1 MMSQKLSRRVF
12 TAVKSDVL
20 ITSQCRYYKFNEVDI
35 SAAKTNVRLT
45 SKSTEES
52 KMFNSIKTLI
62 ALVNKYDEFKQAGMI
77 IWLLGYY
84 SFILDKN
91 LDVKRHFKLFKE
103 IQIFYAQQVNLNPNN
118 VRIQQIRESLERTA
132 NRLSEQVNFW
142 TDMYRNLNERNGGR

>member
-1 MMSQKLSRRVF
+1 MDQKLSRRVF
-12 TAVKSDVL
+12 AAVKNSVL
-20 ITSQCRYYKFNEVDI
+20 ITLECRYYEFDRLDI

-45 SKSTEES
+45 SKDTEES

-103 IQIFYAQQVNLNPNN
+103 TQILYAQQANLSPNEAQ
-118 VRIQQIRESLERTA
+118 VQQIRGSLERIA
-132 NRLSEQVNFW
+132 NRLNEQVNFW
-142 TDMYRNLNERNGGR
+142 TDVYRNLNERNGDR

>member
-1 MMSQKLSRRVF
+1 MNQKLSRRVF
-12 TAVKSDVL
+12 TAVKDNVL
-20 ITSQCRYYKFNEVDI
+20 ITSKCRYYEFNRLDI

-45 SKSTEES
+45 SKDTEES

-84 SFILDKN
+84 SFILNRN

-103 IQIFYAQQVNLNPNN
+103 VQTIYAQQLNFGPNE
-118 VRIQQIRESLERTA
+118 VQTQRLRESMEQIA
-132 NRLSEQVNFW
+132 NRLNEQVNIW
-142 TDMYRNLNERNGGR
+142 TSLYQNLNRRNGG

>member
-1 MMSQKLSRRVF
+1 MMNQKLSRRVF
-12 TAVKSDVL
+12 AAVKNSVL
-20 ITSQCRYYKFNEVDI
+20 ITSKCRHYEFNNLDI

-45 SKSTEES
+45 SKDTKES

-91 LDVKRHFKLFKE
+91 LDVRKHFKLLKE
-103 IQIFYAQQVNLNPNN
+103 IQHLSAQQLNFSPNE
-118 VRIQQIRESLERTA
+118 VQTQRLRESMEQIA
-132 NRLSEQVNFW
+132 HRLNEQVNFW
-142 TDMYRNLNERNGGR
+142 IDMYQNLNRRNGN

>member
-1 MMSQKLSRRVF
+1 MNQKLSRRVF
-12 TAVKSDVL
+12 VAVKNNVL
-20 ITSQCRYYKFNEVDI
+20 ITSKCRYYEFNRLDI

-45 SKSTEES
+45 SKDTEES
-52 KMFNSIKTLI
+52 KIFNSIKTLI

-103 IQIFYAQQVNLNPNN
+103 IQILYAQQANLTPNEAQ
-118 VRIQQIRESLERTA
+118 VQQIRGSLERIA
-132 NRLSEQVNFW
+132 NRLNEQVNFW

>member
-1 MMSQKLSRRVF
+1 MNQKLSRRVF
-12 TAVKSDVL
+12 AAVKDNVL
-20 ITSQCRYYKFNEVDI
+20 ITSKCRYYEFNNLDI

-45 SKSTEES
+45 SKDTEES

-84 SFILDKN
+84 SFILNRN

-103 IQIFYAQQVNLNPNN
+103 VQIIYAQQLNFGPNE
-118 VRIQQIRESLERTA
+118 VQTQRLRESM
-132 NRLSEQVNFW
+132 EQIA
-142 TDMYRNLNERNGGR
+142 YRLNERVSIWSSFYQNLNRRNGG

>member
-1 MMSQKLSRRVF
+1 MMSQKLSRCVF

-45 SKSTEES
+45 SKNIEES

-62 ALVNKYDEFKQAGMI
+62 ALVNKYDEFKQAGMV

-91 LDVKRHFKLFKE
+91 LDVRKHFKLFKE
-103 IQIFYAQQVNLNPNN
+103 IQTIYAQQLNFGPNE
-118 VRIQQIRESLERTA
+118 VQTQQLRESMERIA
-132 NRLSEQVNFW
+132 NRLNEQVNFW
-142 TDMYRNLNERNGGR
+142 TDMYRNLNRRNGS

>member
-1 MMSQKLSRRVF
+1 MSQKLSRRVF

-45 SKSTEES
+45 SKNTEES

-103 IQIFYAQQVNLNPNN
+103 IQHLYAQQINLNPNEAQ
-118 VRIQQIRESLERTA
+118 VQQIRGSLERITD
-132 NRLSEQVNFW
+132 RLNEQINFW
-142 TDMYRNLNERNGGR
+142 TDMYRNLNGRNGGR

>member
-1 MMSQKLSRRVF
+1 MNQKLSRRVF
-12 TAVKSDVL
+12 AAVKDNVL
-20 ITSQCRYYKFNEVDI
+20 ITSECRYYEFNRLDI

-45 SKSTEES
+45 SKDTEEF

-84 SFILDKN
+84 SFILNRN

-103 IQIFYAQQVNLNPNN
+103 AQTIYAQQLNFGPNEVQTQRLRESMEQIAYRLNEQVSIWSSFYQNLN
-118 VRIQQIRESLERTA
+118 R
-132 NRLSEQVNFW
+132 
-142 TDMYRNLNERNGGR
+142 RNGE